1 MDSEKSTTINIG
13 NTLIDINSQIAH
25 FRDLL
30 IQVGHDKHDSSD
42 LRVQIR
48 KSRRACVDLC
58 TKAHAALL
66 PQVKSDE
73 ITTPN
78 DNPHMLLLFY
88 LIQLF
93 LRELIRSYHLL
104 KLIPMDMSGYF
115 ENRIGTQNIGNVL
128 GQLLLCKQINPDFHA
143 EELNSIT
150 KDSKEVAKLLAEMQE
165 FLPKQEAH
173 LERSDVLTKDKTV
186 GPWPAKRQRVESLY
200 RNMGL
205 LCCVSRP
212 NSNYL

>member
-1 MDSEKSTTINIG
+1 MDAEKSTQSIANL
-13 NTLIDINSQIAH
+13 LIDINSQVAH
-25 FRDLL
+25 FRDML

-42 LRVQIR
+42 LRVSIR
-48 KSRRACVDLC
+48 KTRRACVDLC
-58 TKAHAALL
+58 TRAVAIVL
-66 PQVKSDE
+66 PQINGDE
-73 ITTPN
+73 ITTPA
-78 DNPHMLLLFY
+78 DNPHLLLLFY
-88 LIQLF
+88 LTQLF

-104 KLIPMDMSGYF
+104 KIIPMDMSGYF

-128 GQLLLCKQINPDFHA
+128 SQLLLCKQINPDFHA

-150 KDSKEVAKLLAEMQE
+150 KDSKEIAKILADMQE
-165 FLPKQEAH
+165 YLPKQEAYM
-173 LERSDVLTKDKTV
+173 ERNEVLTKDKNP